1 MCPSQN
7 SMRHLYYIYGAY
19 IMEYNPYVWTRH
31 TQPRVFCYLS
41 SGTTAKYTKSSLVRF
56 SI

>member
-1 MCPSQN
+1 MCPGKN

-19 IMEYNPYVWTRH
+19 IMEQNPYVWTQH
-31 TQPRVFCYLS
+31 TQSRVFCYLS